1 MATNSQI
8 EANRRNAQKSTG
20 PRTEEGKSRSRFNA
34 VTHGMTAKFD
44 AVPGEDADTLRR
56 RIDDWTADLNPRNQ
70 VERDLIERAAR
81 ASWQLDRVEQAH
93 VDRLTANILKATS
106 GENEAVENEVFA
118 LGARLFPELGGRM
131 PPGRVSWMIRINP
144 RDLFCDWSRRPR
156 GVAGCWTVGP
166 SCDRCWC
173 GNRSGNRPTSSRQS
187 DSWASIPSMHSMIAR

>member
-34 VTHGMTAKFD
+34 VTHGMTATFD

-106 GENEAVENEVFA
+106 GENETVENEVFA
-118 LGARLFPELGGRM
+118 LGARLFPGLDEPHGFW
-131 PPGRVSWMIRINP
+131 PGVVNDPNHPALTCSP
-144 RDLFCDWSRRPR
+144 T
-156 GVAGCWTVGP
+156 GVVGP
-166 SCDRCWC
+166 GLSLAAGPLGRAALDV
-173 GNRSGNRPTSSRQS
+173 GAGTGL
-187 DSWASIPSMHSMIAR
+187 AIARQAQGNPALGPASPRCTR